1 VRDYYCGHGEAQDAV
16 VQAVFQPHG
25 PASAAATASFAC
37 ERCVQLRLP
46 GSTYTFADSA
56 EIPSALRPL
65 ALTNAATPLSATLLT
80 AFFGIDSVPSVV
92 G

>member
-1 VRDYYCGHGEAQDAV
+1 MQWCRQCFSHTVRQALRRQRRLLASDAC
-16 VQAVFQPHG
+16 
-25 PASAAATASFAC
+25 SYAC
-37 ERCVQLRLP
+37 A
-46 GSTYTFADSA
+46 TYTFADSA